1 MNYPKL
7 LKTKPV
13 LFPIV
18 PLTQLVIDYLFEGG
32 YKGYIVP
39 WYKSILYHSITN
51 KLNKNYWVMKQ
62 VKITDPGQQ
71 PTKLSQIRRTL
82 NFTLSFFQSLCPK
95 VKKILTN
102 FTWSFL
108 VNLTWKSNDRFKY
121 LTGKKNTTKSSLI
134 PNRSSQYFYGKNP
147 KNSRQKK

>member
-1 MNYPKL
+1 MLEISYLKNRYPKL

-95 VKKILTN
+95 VKKILDRKSEKKVRLKN
-102 FTWSFL
+102 RLFL
-108 VNLTWKSNDRFKY
+108 YD
-121 LTGKKNTTKSSLI
+121 
-134 PNRSSQYFYGKNP
+134 P
-147 KNSRQKK
+147 KIIIIMIQ